1 MSPLDL
7 ASTHSR
13 FTFEIMT
20 TMGDVPDKVGYKMT
34 VGAPH
39 RFFCLR
45 PCFSLPKAASKRL
58 YQAHVRDLDREID

>member
-39 RFFCLR
+39 RFSALDR
-45 PCFSLPKAASKRL
+45 VSLPKSRL
-58 YQAHVRDLDREID
+58 